1 MTLQE
6 FAQAATAGHIQAI
19 ELISLE
25 GGFYVLQARLAE
37 GLRPIR
43 GEREQVLQ
51 LRSTNEVRAVLAE
64 WASLPCELG
73 QHCVHDEICASHPTA
88 VAPLRVPLSLERRE

>member
-6 FAQAATAGHIQAI
+6 FAQAAAAGRIQGI
-19 ELISLE
+19 EVISLE

-43 GEREQVLQ
+43 SEHGQVLH
-51 LRSTNEVRAVLAE
+51 LRSTREVRETLAE
-64 WASLPCELG
+64 WASLPCELV
-73 QHCVHDEICASHPTA
+73 QHCAHDEFCASPPKA
-88 VAPLRVPLSLERRE
+88 VAPLRVPLSMEPRE